1 MQGSN
6 EAIKTSAG
14 GAVTLPAPQDS
25 SARHEVAA
33 CPTCGS
39 RSGSQVQSF
48 VFALGS
54 VDPRFPS
61 SSVEKEYAQVVGRA
75 DSGGLANRELLYS
88 ILTRPENRYLPRQ
101 LCWVFRIEG
110 LDTYLLQPRDV
121 NDFDKLVEAI
131 RPPQN
136 RNLADVDVVIGQR
149 GPVAP
154 PELCN
159 GLQVPIVV
167 FATLDSL
174 DRTALVQRV
183 KKPNRVA
190 AREFTAATDQLLL
203 RITQMADNAG
213 DTDEYRA
220 LNYCAVRRPEMYEND
235 NRLSGEDF
243 SLSKVEARPSRLSGR
258 RKIVDVVLSYSHR
271 KTDFTEKYYWRV
283 DVTEEFPFLVSGI
296 APYYDR

>member
-1 MQGSN
+1 MKDSDQ
-6 EAIKTSAG
+6 ATMASADG
-14 GAVTLPAPQDS
+14 TVTLPAPEEPL
-25 SARHEVAA
+25 ARPGPAA

-39 RSGSQVQSF
+39 SGSGVQSF

-75 DSGGLANRELLYS
+75 DSGGLANRELLYA
-88 ILTRPENRYLPRQ
+88 ILSKPENRYLPRQ
-101 LCWVFRIEG
+101 LCWVFKIEG

-136 RNLADVDVVIGQR
+136 ASLTDIDVVIGKR

-154 PELCN
+154 PKLCN

-167 FATLDSL
+167 FDTLDSL
-174 DRTALVQRV
+174 DRTRLVQRI
-183 KKPNRVA
+183 KKPAKVA
-190 AREFTAATDQLLL
+190 AREFTAGREQLLL
-203 RITQMADNAG
+203 RIAQMADNAG

-220 LNYCAVRRPEMYEND
+220 LNYCAVRQPEMYEND
-235 NRLSGEDF
+235 NRLLGEDF
-243 SLSKVEARPSRLSGR
+243 SLSAVEARPSRLSGR
-258 RKIVDVVLSYSHR
+258 RKIVDVVLSYAHR

-283 DVTEEFPFLVSGI
+283 DVTEEFPFLVSGM

>member
-101 LCWVFRIEG
+101 LCWVFRIER

-159 GLQVPIVV
+159 G
-167 FATLDSL
+167 FRSRSL
-174 DRTALVQRV
+174 FSPLSILSIERHLCNESKSPTESRRGNL
-183 KKPNRVA
+183 
-190 AREFTAATDQLLL
+190 
-203 RITQMADNAG
+203 
-213 DTDEYRA
+213 
-220 LNYCAVRRPEMYEND
+220 RRP
-235 NRLSGEDF
+235 RISC
-243 SLSKVEARPSRLSGR
+243 SS
-258 RKIVDVVLSYSHR
+258 VLPRWLIMRGTPTS
-271 KTDFTEKYYWRV
+271 
-283 DVTEEFPFLVSGI
+283 I
-296 APYYDR
+296 APELLCRAPTGNV

>member
-1 MQGSN
+1 MKGSDQ
-6 EAIKTSAG
+6 ATTDG
-14 GAVTLPAPQDS
+14 TVTLPAPEEPLADKG
-25 SARHEVAA
+25 VGI

-39 RSGSQVQSF
+39 RGSGVQSF

-54 VDPRFPS
+54 VDPRFPT

-75 DSGGLANRELLYS
+75 DSGGLANRELLYAT
-88 ILTRPENRYLPRQ
+88 LAKPENRYLPRQ
-101 LCWVFRIEG
+101 LCWVLKIEG

-121 NDFDKLVEAI
+121 NDFDKLVDAI

-136 RNLADVDVVIGQR
+136 ASLTDIDVVIGQR
-149 GPVAP
+149 GPIAS
-154 PELCN
+154 PEMCN
-159 GLQVPIVV
+159 GLQVPIVI
-167 FATLDSL
+167 FDTLDSL
-174 DRTALVQRV
+174 DRTRLVQRI
-183 KKPNRVA
+183 KKPAKVA
-190 AREFTAATDQLLL
+190 ASEFTAGREQLLL
-203 RITQMADNAG
+203 RIAQMADNAG

-220 LNYCAVRRPEMYEND
+220 LNYCAVRQPEMYEND
-235 NRLSGEDF
+235 NRLLGEDF
-243 SLSKVEARPSRLSGR
+243 SLSAVEARPSRLSSR

>member
-1 MQGSN
+1 MKGSN
-6 EAIKTSAG
+6 QAIKTSADG
-14 GAVTLPAPQDS
+14 GVTLPAPHEPLS
-25 SARHEVAA
+25 GHEVAA

-39 RSGSQVQSF
+39 RSGSQAQSF

-88 ILTRPENRYLPRQ
+88 ILTKPENRYLPRQ

-121 NDFDKLVEAI
+121 NDFDKLVETI
-131 RPPQN
+131 RPP
-136 RNLADVDVVIGQR
+136 RNQRVADIDVVIGQR
-149 GPVAP
+149 GAVAP

-159 GLQVPIVV
+159 GLQNPMII
-167 FATLDSL
+167 FDTLHSL
-174 DRTALVQRV
+174 DRTGLVQRV

-190 AREFTAATDQLLL
+190 AREFVAVTDQLLL
-203 RITQMADNAG
+203 RIAQMADNAG

-220 LNYCAVRRPEMYEND
+220 LNYCAVRQPEMYEND
-235 NRLSGEDF
+235 NRLSGGI
-243 SLSKVEARPSRLSGR
+243 SL
-258 RKIVDVVLSYSHR
+258 
-271 KTDFTEKYYWRV
+271 
-283 DVTEEFPFLVSGI
+283 
-296 APYYDR
+296 